1 MATISSPRVP
11 TIALWAFK
19 AIIALAFLL
28 FGAMKLAGAPMLVKE
43 FDVLGLG
50 QGFRILTGVVEVVGA
65 ALLLIPAT
73 FRLGALVLLAVSIG
87 ACIAQATRL
96 HGDVIHTLVLI
107 AATGLLSWRAWRPSA
122 A

>member
-107 AATGLLSWRAWRPSA
+107 AATGFLSWRAWRPSA